1 MISMRGRIFHLK
13 DFAKAFIMQK
23 KFNRGFFLQNLKVF
37 NKQGFYATVK
47 VWLMSEK
54 KPKSQ
59 KFFVLQVAWYP
70 K

>member
-1 MISMRGRIFHLK
+1 MRGRIFHLK

-47 VWLMSEK
+47 V
-54 KPKSQ
+54 
-59 KFFVLQVAWYP
+59 
-70 K
+70 